1 MDHLHSTPINQQAAR
16 ALSSGSQNKRLQ
28 TIEDA
33 MIVLADILTKPENIG
48 IMRQVLESGHSYEI
62 KIVGD
67 PAHVTEKHHGFRI
80 AMRTRIFMDKPRS
93 CDFGH
98 LT

>member
-1 MDHLHSTPINQQAAR
+1 MDSLHSTPINQQAAK
-16 ALSSGSQNKRLQ
+16 ALSSGSTDKRLQ

-33 MIVLADILTKPENIG
+33 MLVLAEILTKPENIG
-48 IMRQVLESGHSYEI
+48 NMRQVLESGHSYEI

-67 PAHVTEKHHGFRI
+67 PPSANGTHHGFRI
-80 AMRTRIFMDKPRS
+80 ALRTRIFMDKPRC